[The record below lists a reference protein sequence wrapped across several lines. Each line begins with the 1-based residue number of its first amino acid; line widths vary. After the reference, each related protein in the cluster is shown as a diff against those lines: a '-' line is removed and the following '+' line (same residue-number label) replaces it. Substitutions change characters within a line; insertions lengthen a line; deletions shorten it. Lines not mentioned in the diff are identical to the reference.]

1 MKIKETYRKVSE
13 AHEKIASRMRCAT
26 NADCRP
32 ADWQINIV
40 LKCSNPNPNPNPKRL
55 ALGLIRVSVRV
66 RVRVRASLQVYSLRL
81 SHTALPL

>member
-40 LKCSNPNPNPNPKRL
+40 LKCSNPNPNPCF
-55 ALGLIRVSVRV
+55 RVN
-66 RVRVRASLQVYSLRL
+66 
-81 SHTALPL
+81 